1 MPEILN
7 EAKAAEQRFRDLTPE
22 EQMTIICNALGL
34 NGCLTANEN
43 APTTS
48 ILGYPQHP
56 QTGLDE
62 LNIF

>member
-7 EAKAAEQRFRDLTPE
+7 EAKAAEQRFRSLTPE
-22 EQMTIICNALGL
+22 EQMAIICNALGL
-34 NGCLTANEN
+34 NECLTGKEN
-43 APTTS
+43 ATTTYT
-48 ILGYPQHP
+48 LGYPQDP